1 MVNGGVLYC
10 YGNKWFSIFDY
21 GVNMIDRHLES
32 MILRE
37 RWGTKRLAQEI
48 LEKLSLE
55 SKERL
60 FRIFQLKE
68 SELLALK
75 NKARYSII

>member
-1 MVNGGVLYC
+1 
-10 YGNKWFSIFDY
+10 
-21 GVNMIDRHLES
+21 MIDRYLES

-37 RWGTKRLAQEI
+37 RGQNQKLAQEI
-48 LEKLSLE
+48 LEKLSPE

-68 SELLALK
+68 NELQAMK
-75 NKARYSII
+75 NKARQGAFFR

>member
-1 MVNGGVLYC
+1 
-10 YGNKWFSIFDY
+10 
-21 GVNMIDRHLES
+21 MIDRYLES

-37 RWGTKRLAQEI
+37 RGQNQKLAQEI
-48 LEKLSLE
+48 LEKLSPE

-68 SELLALK
+68 NELQAMK
-75 NKARYSII
+75 NKSRQGIFFR

>member
-1 MVNGGVLYC
+1 
-10 YGNKWFSIFDY
+10 
-21 GVNMIDRHLES
+21 MIDRYLES

-37 RWGTKRLAQEI
+37 RGQNQKLAQEV
-48 LEKLSLE
+48 LEKLSPE

-68 SELLALK
+68 NELVALK
-75 NKARYSII
+75 NKLKRLW

>member
-1 MVNGGVLYC
+1 
-10 YGNKWFSIFDY
+10 
-21 GVNMIDRHLES
+21 MIDRHLES

-37 RWGTKRLAQEI
+37 RGQNQKLAQEI
-48 LEKLSLE
+48 LEKLSPE

-68 SELLALK
+68 SEILALK

>member
-1 MVNGGVLYC
+1 
-10 YGNKWFSIFDY
+10 
-21 GVNMIDRHLES
+21 MIDRYLES

-37 RWGTKRLAQEI
+37 RGQNQKLAQEV
-48 LEKLSLE
+48 LEKLSPE

-68 SELLALK
+68 NELQAVK
-75 NKARYSII
+75 NKARQGIFFR

>member
-1 MVNGGVLYC
+1 
-10 YGNKWFSIFDY
+10 
-21 GVNMIDRHLES
+21 MIDRYLES

-37 RWGTKRLAQEI
+37 RGQNQKLAQEI
-48 LEKLSLE
+48 LEKLSPE

-68 SELLALK
+68 NELQAMK
-75 NKARYSII
+75 NKMKRSLGCF

>member
-1 MVNGGVLYC
+1 VN
-10 YGNKWFSIFDY
+10 I
-21 GVNMIDRHLES
+21 MIDRYLES

-37 RWGTKRLAQEI
+37 RGQNQKLAQEV
-48 LEKLSLE
+48 LEKLSPE

-68 SELLALK
+68 NELVALK
-75 NKARYSII
+75 NKLKRLW